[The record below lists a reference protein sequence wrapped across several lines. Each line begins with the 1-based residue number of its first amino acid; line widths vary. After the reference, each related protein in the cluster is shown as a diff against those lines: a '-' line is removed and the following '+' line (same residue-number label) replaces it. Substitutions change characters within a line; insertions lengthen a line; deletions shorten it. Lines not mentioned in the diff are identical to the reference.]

1 MKHLAS
7 ARSSICHF
15 YCLGQSPL
23 FRHIYLSGVPR
34 LGAQFSIYPLE
45 LIRTRLAVCP
55 PGTYRGISD
64 CFARIVREEGW
75 LAFYRGLTPSLV
87 QRLCAPSTPA
97 ACDTAGFSES

>member
-1 MKHLAS
+1 MYACEGIRQALLACC
-7 ARSSICHF
+7 A
-15 YCLGQSPL
+15 
-23 FRHIYLSGVPR
+23 
-34 LGAQFSIYPLE
+34 AQFSIYPLE

-87 QRLCAPSTPA
+87 RLYLLAQRERRSACARAPWLNS
-97 ACDTAGFSES
+97 

>member
-1 MKHLAS
+1 MHALYRA
-7 ARSSICHF
+7 ACQQA
-15 YCLGQSPL
+15 L
-23 FRHIYLSGVPR
+23 LS
-34 LGAQFSIYPLE
+34 LCALLQFSIYPLE

-87 QRLCAPSTPA
+87 RARCAPGL
-97 ACDTAGFSES
+97 GFRV